1 MLNFRYEMSST
12 TTASPPTSINRIRSA
27 RATAEPRIEP
37 HVMRVA
43 IVVILGAIMSVLDT
57 TIVNVALHD
66 LSIDL
71 HATLGGIQWVITG
84 YLLSLAAVI
93 PVTGWA
99 VRRYSARR
107 LYLIALVVFTLGSAL
122 CALAANTGELIA
134 FRILQGVGGGML
146 TPIGQMILVKAAGP
160 RNLPK
165 VMSLIG
171 VPIVLAPVFGPTL
184 GGLLLQSVGWQW
196 IFMINVPVGALA
208 LFMAWRLL
216 PHDDAGSSQAG
227 RLDVIGLGLA
237 AAGVVGL
244 TYGLSASETA
254 GTLASSSV
262 LGPALAGLGLLAAF
276 VVRSQR
282 IAHPLLDL
290 KLFANPAFRA
300 ASIVTFCLGAALFG
314 AMILMPLYF
323 QTIRGEDAI
332 TTGLLLIPQ
341 GIGGGLGMF
350 LSGRLTSRLGA
361 GRTSLLGGLILAA
374 ATIPF
379 VLVTDTTPFAV
390 IGGAMLFRGI
400 GVGLAIMP
408 AMTAAFSVLSREQVN
423 DASPQLTVLQ
433 RVGGSLGTALFA
445 VVLQGQIKT
454 AHTAAAA
461 AAGFGHAYWWVMAVT
476 LLALIPT
483 LLLARI
489 EHRAKADPAAIPVAI
504 TVEEP
509 LLEAA

>member
-1 MLNFRYEMSST
+1 MVSL
-12 TTASPPTSINRIRSA
+12 AGA
-27 RATAEPRIEP
+27 QDAAAPRIEP
-37 HVMRVA
+37 HVRRVA

-71 HATLGGIQWVITG
+71 HSSLSGIQWVVTG

-122 CALAANTGELIA
+122 CALAANSGELIA
-134 FRILQGVGGGML
+134 FRVLQGVGGGML

-171 VPIVLAPVFGPTL
+171 IPIVLAPVFGPTL

-208 LFMAWRLL
+208 LTMAWRLL
-216 PHDDAGSSQAG
+216 PHDSAGTDQAG
-227 RLDVIGLGLA
+227 RLDVVGLGLA

-244 TYGLSASETA
+244 TYGLSESATA
-254 GTLASSSV
+254 GTLVSSSV
-262 LGPALAGLGLLAAF
+262 LVPALGGLALLGLF
-276 VVRSQR
+276 VARSLR
-282 IAHPLLDL
+282 IERPLLDL
-290 KLFANPAFRA
+290 NLFANPAFRA

-314 AMILMPLYF
+314 GMILMPLYF

-332 TTGLLLIPQ
+332 QTGLLLIPQ

-350 LSGRLTSRLGA
+350 LSGRMTERFGA
-361 GRTSLLGGLILAA
+361 GRTSFLGAVILAA

-379 VLVTDTTPFAV
+379 VLVTDTTPYAT
-390 IGGAMLFRGI
+390 IGTAMMFRGI
-400 GVGLAIMP
+400 GIGLSIMP
-408 AMTAAFSVLSREQVN
+408 AMTAAFSVLPREKVN

-433 RVGGSLGTALFA
+433 RVGGSLGTAIFA
-445 VVLQGQIKT
+445 VVLQSQT
-454 AHTAAAA
+454 SSAHTAAAA
-461 AAGFGHAYWWVMAVT
+461 AAGFGQTYWWVMGVT

-483 LLLARI
+483 LLLARTERRNKTATEI
-489 EHRAKADPAAIPVAI
+489 SVAIPVD
-504 TVEEP
+504 EP

>member
-1 MLNFRYEMSST
+1 MTSST
-12 TTASPPTSINRIRSA
+12 STSSPASA
-27 RATAEPRIEP
+27 QVPRIEP

-43 IVVILGAIMSVLDT
+43 TVVILGAIMSVLDT

-66 LSIDL
+66 LSLDL

-107 LYLIALVVFTLGSAL
+107 LYLIALVVFTLGSGL
-122 CALAANTGELIA
+122 CALASTSGELIA
-134 FRILQGVGGGML
+134 FRVLQGIGGGML

-184 GGLLLQSVGWQW
+184 GGLLLQSVGWEW
-196 IFMINVPVGALA
+196 IFLINVPIGALA
-208 LFMAWRLL
+208 LVLAYRLL
-216 PHDDAGSSQAG
+216 PHDEAGSTQAG
-227 RLDVIGLGLA
+227 RLDVLGLVLA
-237 AAGVVGL
+237 AAGVVGV
-244 TYGLSASETA
+244 TYGLSESESA
-254 GTLASSSV
+254 GSLISSSV
-262 LGPALAGLGLLAAF
+262 LLPVLGGLVLLALF
-276 VVRSQR
+276 VARSRR
-282 IAHPLLDL
+282 IERPLLDL

-300 ASIVTFCLGAALFG
+300 ASVVTFCLGAALFG

-332 TTGLLLIPQ
+332 STGLLLIPQ
-341 GIGGGLGMF
+341 GIGGGIGMV
-350 LSGRLTSRLGA
+350 LSGRLTDRLGA
-361 GRTSLLGGLILAA
+361 GRTSLIGGLILVVG
-374 ATIPF
+374 TIPF
-379 VLVTDTTPFAV
+379 VTVTAGTPFV
-390 IGGAMLFRGI
+390 LIGAAMTVRGI

-408 AMTAAFSVLSREQVN
+408 AMTAAFSVLSKDQVN

-433 RVGGSLGTALFA
+433 RVGGSLGTAIIA
-445 VVLQGQIKT
+445 VVLQGQT
-454 AHTAAAA
+454 AHAKTAAAA
-461 AAGFGHAYWWVMAVT
+461 ASGFGHTYWWVMGVT
-476 LLALIPT
+476 LLALVPT

-489 EHRAKADPAAIPVAI
+489 EQRAKARGEASVMTPAD
-504 TVEEP
+504 EP
-509 LLEAA
+509 MLEAA

>member
-1 MLNFRYEMSST
+1 MNST
-12 TTASPPTSINRIRSA
+12 TSSPNPSPVVSLA
-27 RATAEPRIEP
+27 GAQDAAAPRIEP
-37 HVMRVA
+37 HVRRVA

-71 HATLGGIQWVITG
+71 HSSLSGIQWVVTG

-107 LYLIALVVFTLGSAL
+107 LYLIALVVFTVGSAL
-122 CALAANTGELIA
+122 CALAANSGELIA
-134 FRILQGVGGGML
+134 FRVLQGVGGGML

-171 VPIVLAPVFGPTL
+171 IPIVLAPVFGPTL

-208 LFMAWRLL
+208 LTLAWRLL
-216 PHDDAGSSQAG
+216 PHDSAGTDQAG

-244 TYGLSASETA
+244 TYGLSESATA
-254 GTLASSSV
+254 GTLVSSSV
-262 LGPALAGLGLLAAF
+262 LVPALGGLALLGLF
-276 VVRSQR
+276 VARSLR
-282 IAHPLLDL
+282 IERPLLDL
-290 KLFANPAFRA
+290 NLFANPAFRA

-332 TTGLLLIPQ
+332 QTGLLLIPQ

-350 LSGRLTSRLGA
+350 LSGRLTERLGA
-361 GRTSLLGGLILAA
+361 GRTSFLGAMILAA

-379 VLVTDTTPFAV
+379 VLVTATTPYAT
-390 IGGAMLFRGI
+390 IGTAMIFRGI
-400 GVGLAIMP
+400 GIGLSIMP
-408 AMTAAFSVLSREQVN
+408 AMTAAFSVLPREKVN

-433 RVGGSLGTALFA
+433 RVGGSLGTAIFA
-445 VVLQGQIKT
+445 VVLQSQTSG

-461 AAGFGHAYWWVMAVT
+461 AAGFGHTYWWVMGVT

-489 EHRAKADPAAIPVAI
+489 ERRTKTATEISVAIPV
-504 TVEEP
+504 EEP
-509 LLEAA
+509 MLEAA

>member
-1 MLNFRYEMSST
+1 MTSSAST
-12 TTASPPTSINRIRSA
+12 SASPALPA
-27 RATAEPRIEP
+27 REPRIEP
-37 HVMRVA
+37 HVLRVA
-43 IVVILGAIMSVLDT
+43 TVVILGAIMSVLDT

-66 LSIDL
+66 LSGDL
-71 HATLGGIQWVITG
+71 HTSLGGIQWVITG

-122 CALAANTGELIA
+122 CALATSSAELIA
-134 FRILQGVGGGML
+134 FRVLQGVGGGML

-196 IFMINVPVGALA
+196 IFLINVPVGAIALMLA
-208 LFMAWRLL
+208 LRLL
-216 PHDDAGSSQAG
+216 PKDEAGTAQAG
-227 RLDVIGLGLA
+227 RLDVLGLVLA
-237 AAGVVGL
+237 AAGVVGI

-254 GTLASSSV
+254 GSLIASSVVLPV
-262 LGPALAGLGLLAAF
+262 LGGLVLLALF
-276 VVRSQR
+276 VIRSR
-282 IAHPLLDL
+282 RSSHPLLDL

-323 QTIRGEDAI
+323 QTVRGQDAI

-341 GIGGGLGMF
+341 GIGGGIGMF
-350 LSGRLTSRLGA
+350 LSGRLTQRVGA
-361 GRTSLLGGLILAA
+361 GRTSLLGGVILAA
-374 ATIPF
+374 ATVPF
-379 VLVTDTTPFAV
+379 VLVTAGTPFTL
-390 IGGAMLFRGI
+390 IGGAMLIRGV

-408 AMTAAFSVLSREQVN
+408 AMTAAFSVLSKDQVN

-433 RVGGSLGTALFA
+433 RVGGSLGTAIIA
-445 VVLQGQIKT
+445 VVLQGQIQH
-454 AHTAAAA
+454 AHTATAA
-461 AAGFGHAYWWVMAVT
+461 AAGFGRTYWWVMGVT
-476 LLALIPT
+476 LIGLLPT

-489 EHRAKADPAAIPVAI
+489 ERQARRQGELSANLSP
-504 TVEEP
+504 EEQP
-509 LLEAA
+509 MLEAA

>member
-1 MLNFRYEMSST
+1 L
-12 TTASPPTSINRIRSA
+12 AA
-27 RATAEPRIEP
+27 RREPRIEP

-43 IVVILGAIMSVLDT
+43 VVVILGTIMSVLDT

-71 HATLGGIQWVITG
+71 HASLAGIQWVITG

-107 LYLIALVVFTLGSAL
+107 LYLIALVVFSLGSAL
-122 CALAANTGELIA
+122 CALATSSGELIA
-134 FRILQGVGGGML
+134 FRVLQGIGGGML

-196 IFMINVPVGALA
+196 IFMINVPIGALA
-208 LFMAWRLL
+208 LVMALRLL
-216 PHDDAGSSQAG
+216 PRDAAGTDQAG

-244 TYGLSASETA
+244 TYGLSESETA

-262 LGPALAGLGLLAAF
+262 LVPVLAGLALLVLF
-276 VVRSQR
+276 VVRSRR
-282 IAHPLLDL
+282 IERPLLDL
-290 KLFANPAFRA
+290 GLFVNPAFRA
-300 ASIVTFCLGAALFG
+300 ASLVTFCLGAALFG

-323 QTIRGEDAI
+323 QTVRGEDAI
-332 TTGLLLIPQ
+332 ITGLLLIPQ
-341 GIGGGLGMF
+341 GIGGGLGML
-350 LSGRLTSRLGA
+350 LSGRFTERLGA
-361 GRTSLLGGLILAA
+361 GRTSLLGGVILAV

-379 VLVTDTTPFAV
+379 VLVTATTPFPV
-390 IGGAMLFRGI
+390 IGAAMLARGV

-408 AMTAAFSVLSREQVN
+408 AMTAAFSVLSPEQVN

-433 RVGGSLGTALFA
+433 RVGGSLGTAIIA
-445 VVLQGQIKT
+445 VVLEGQT
-454 AHTAAAA
+454 QHAHTLAAA
-461 AAGFGHAYWWVMAVT
+461 AAGFGHTYWWVMGVT
-476 LLALIPT
+476 LIALIPT
-483 LLLARI
+483 LLLAGI
-489 EHRAKADPAAIPVAI
+489 ERRAHARDEIPAPAAI
-504 TVEEP
+504 EEP